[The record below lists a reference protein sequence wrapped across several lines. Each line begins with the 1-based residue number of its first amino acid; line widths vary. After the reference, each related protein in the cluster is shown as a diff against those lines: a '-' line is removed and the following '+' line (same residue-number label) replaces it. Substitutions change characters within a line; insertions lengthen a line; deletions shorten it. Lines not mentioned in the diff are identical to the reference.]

1 MIGLLDPADTRLIL
15 AHVPDHE
22 RLVAQFDASQG
33 RWCLGLVRRRVL
45 YHATG
50 PRLIDA
56 LRALDIQMRAYP
68 HGASWRA

>member
-1 MIGLLDPADTRLIL
+1 MIDPLGLADPQMLMG
-15 AHVPDHE
+15 HVPDYE
-22 RLVAQFDASQG
+22 RLVAQFDAAQG